1 MSVPPASVP
10 PASFPLD
17 GVSLDE
23 PLLDGPRLRP
33 KAGGQPEQ
41 LVVLLHG
48 YGADGR
54 DLIDLGHAWA
64 DLLPRAAFVAP
75 HAPEPCAQAPVGRQ
89 WFPLTFRDPHELPRG
104 AAAAAPLLRAF
115 LEAELA
121 KLGLPPQRLALV
133 GFSQG
138 AMMALKVGLGD
149 GLAPAAVV
157 AFSGMWVDASTPREI
172 PFADPPPVLML
183 HGEDDEVIPAQA
195 LFGSARALAAAGV
208 PVEWHLSLGL
218 GHGID
223 DAEVSIA
230 GAFLAQSLDNAVG

>member
-1 MSVPPASVP
+1 M
-10 PASFPLD
+10 SFPLD

-23 PLLDGPRLRP
+23 PILDGPRLRP
-33 KAGGQPEQ
+33 AAGGAPDS

-54 DLIDLGHAWA
+54 DLIDLGNAWA
-64 DLLPRAAFVAP
+64 GILPHAAFVSP
-75 HAPEPCAQAPVGRQ
+75 HAPDPCGQAPVGRQ

-115 LEAELA
+115 LETELA
-121 KLGLPPQRLALV
+121 KLDLPPRRLALV

-138 AMMALKVGLGD
+138 AMMALKVGLGED
-149 GLAPAAVV
+149 FRPAGVV
-157 AFSGMWVDASTPREI
+157 AYSGMWVDASAPPAA
-172 PFADPPPVLML
+172 PFVDPPPILMM

-195 LFGSARALAAAGV
+195 LFGSAKALAAAGA
-208 PVEWHLSLGL
+208 PVEWHLSSGL

-223 DAEVSIA
+223 DVELALG
-230 GAFLAQSLDNAVG
+230 GAFLAQCLRVTAR

>member
-1 MSVPPASVP
+1 M
-10 PASFPLD
+10 SFPLD
-17 GVSLDE
+17 GVSLDA
-23 PLLDGPRLRP
+23 PVLDGPRLRP
-33 KAGGQPEQ
+33 KAGGAPDS

-64 DLLPRAAFVAP
+64 DLLPHSAFVSP
-75 HAPEPCAQAPVGRQ
+75 HAPESCAQAPVGRQ

-115 LEAELA
+115 LETELA
-121 KLGLPPQRLALV
+121 KLDLPPERLALV

-138 AMMALKVGLGD
+138 AMMALKVGLGAE
-149 GLAPAAVV
+149 LRPAAVV
-157 AFSGMWVDASTPREI
+157 AFSGMWVDASTP
-172 PFADPPPVLML
+172 PAVPVADPPPVLML

-223 DAEVSIA
+223 DAELAIA
-230 GAFLAQSLDNAVG
+230 GAFLAQSLRAGEA